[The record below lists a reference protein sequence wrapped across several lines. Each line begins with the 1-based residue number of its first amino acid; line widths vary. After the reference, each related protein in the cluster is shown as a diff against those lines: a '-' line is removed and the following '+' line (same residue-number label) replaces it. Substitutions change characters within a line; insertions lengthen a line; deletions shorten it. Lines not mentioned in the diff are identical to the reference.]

1 MAYDDNFNR
10 GPPPSLS
17 PILSPK
23 SFKTRV
29 KETWKDRVILGNFAS
44 LSNVSVMLKFQVDEA
59 SGG

>member
-10 GPPPSLS
+10 GP